1 MLNRVTPRISHF
13 ATLLTGSC
21 LASVLTLASSLMGQD
36 FKIASS
42 IYTADSHLPVSENL
56 TLFGDNLIFDFS
68 LSNDLNPQV
77 IEVVIFDS
85 AKKQF
90 VLLDYS
96 RQVKAEVSDL
106 QVIKLIDG
114 LTKETMQNESS
125 AFLVK
130 DEFEEELDEQANQIT
145 MTSPNIIYRATGRT
159 PDNYA
164 ILPKYYEF
172 LENFTKLTV
181 TDPHKLPPFPR
192 LKLNQA
198 LKRQNWL
205 TTEVRVEIVANEFFR
220 EPWNAYSKH
229 NLIMGLSSKDRE
241 MKQTAKNNWIHFRL
255 VDLLEYRQ
263 INSGNPGVPTR
274 RLAQQDR

>member
-1 MLNRVTPRISHF
+1 MAKLGHHRFSHILGWLIAVFLVTLCP
-13 ATLLTGSC
+13 
-21 LASVLTLASSLMGQD
+21 LASNLKGQD

-56 TLFGDNLIFDFS
+56 TLFGDNLIFDFL

-77 IEVVIFDS
+77 IEGVIFDP

-96 RQVKAEVSDL
+96 RKVKAEVSDL
-106 QVIKLIDG
+106 QIIKLLDG
-114 LTKETMQNESS
+114 LTKETLQNEGS

-130 DEFEEELDEQANQIT
+130 DEFEEDLDEQVNQIT
-145 MTSPNIIYRATGRT
+145 LTSPNITYRATGKR
-159 PDNYA
+159 PENYA
-164 ILPKYYEF
+164 LLPKYYEF
-172 LENFTKLTV
+172 LDNFTKLTV
-181 TDPHKLPPFPR
+181 SDPRKIPPFPR

-205 TTEVRVEIVANEFFR
+205 PTEVRVEMAANEFFR
-220 EPWNAYSKH
+220 ESWNAYSKH
-229 NLIMGLSSKDRE
+229 NLISGLSSKDRE
-241 MKQTAKNNWIHFRL
+241 MMQTAKNNWIQFRL

-263 INSGNPGVPTR
+263 INSANAGGPHR
-274 RLAQQDR
+274 RLAQQER